1 MYQEKKSIKA
11 ERTIRSIAIRKILAV
26 ALLISSVI
34 APHIAQAAV
43 YSCSGAVT
51 GVALNPSGLVTVY
64 SADAGLNAA
73 YICQI
78 GSTYNGVGPDACK
91 AILAVLVSAKATGIH
106 AEWTFDDGLSCTTH
120 PAWGDLKGWYY
131 GPVLR

>member
-1 MYQEKKSIKA
+1 MRSKAVRWLLVATISI
-11 ERTIRSIAIRKILAV
+11 V
-26 ALLISSVI
+26 NVIS
-34 APHIAQAAV
+34 PHVAQAAS
-43 YSCSGAVT
+43 YACSGVVT
-51 GVALNPSGLVTVY
+51 GVALSPSGVVTVY

-106 AEWTFDDGLSCTTH
+106 AEWSFNDGLSCTTH
-120 PAWGDLKGWYY
+120 PAWDVLTGWYY